1 MNTLAIHKSKHP
13 KVRRSKSPKARKSR
27 KSKSPMVRRSRKS
40 KARKSKSPSARRS
53 RKSKTRAPARVK
65 TPKVRRSR
73 KSKTRSPARVKAR
86 APVRVK
92 TRSARKS
99 PKVKRSKARSARKS
113 PKVRRSRKSK
123 SPKSPKV
130 RKSKARSAL
139 RVKSPLLR
147 VKPLTKSPES
157 YLISIKPYFVRAH
170 GHNKDVPSDAEI
182 KKFIQTDAVRAIE
195 DIIKYGPVS
204 NSEACDFSY
213 NSAIGTLHFKLPGI
227 LPEKQVR
234 DYIVKLRNTPLEH
247 TEYGLGVACKSDPKK
262 ECGFIDYRD
271 DIRLTVLYPK
281 RSSTKRSYNL
291 VHDILNRLGY
301 NFTLD
306 ARAEAYFDKLLKKL
320 IPKLDDEEFL
330 TGLENLGHLVKE
342 DADRSA
348 YTDDNLPGV
357 SGVYTSNILLSIC
370 NELLDLVKHGLRD
383 KRKCTLTADFLEKV
397 IKDDVELSAAFLG
410 TKIE

>member
-1 MNTLAIHKSKHP
+1 
-13 KVRRSKSPKARKSR
+13 
-27 KSKSPMVRRSRKS
+27 
-40 KARKSKSPSARRS
+40 
-53 RKSKTRAPARVK
+53 
-65 TPKVRRSR
+65 
-73 KSKTRSPARVKAR
+73 
-86 APVRVK
+86 
-92 TRSARKS
+92 
-99 PKVKRSKARSARKS
+99 
-113 PKVRRSRKSK
+113 
-123 SPKSPKV
+123 
-130 RKSKARSAL
+130 
-139 RVKSPLLR
+139 
-147 VKPLTKSPES
+147 
-157 YLISIKPYFVRAH
+157 
-170 GHNKDVPSDAEI
+170 
-182 KKFIQTDAVRAIE
+182 
-195 DIIKYGPVS
+195 
-204 NSEACDFSY
+204 
-213 NSAIGTLHFKLPGI
+213 
-227 LPEKQVR
+227 
-234 DYIVKLRNTPLEH
+234 LEH
-247 TEYGLGVACKSDPKK
+247 TEYDLVVACKSDPKK

-271 DIRLTVLYPK
+271 DIRLTVLYPKRSSTK

-330 TGLENLGHLVKE
+330 TESLGQLFRPNSLLNPKDPNSLMNLGDLAKK

-348 YTDDNLPGV
+348 YTHDNLPGV

>member
-1 MNTLAIHKSKHP
+1 MNTLAI
-13 KVRRSKSPKARKSR
+13 R
-27 KSKSPMVRRSRKS
+27 KSKL
-40 KARKSKSPSARRS
+40 
-53 RKSKTRAPARVK
+53 T
-65 TPKVRRSR
+65 KVRRSR
-73 KSKTRSPARVKAR
+73 KSKTRSPVRVKARSTRKSPKVKRSKSPKVRRSRRSKARAPVRVKAR

-92 TRSARKS
+92 ARSARKS
-99 PKVKRSKARSARKS
+99 PKVKRSKSRSA
-113 PKVRRSRKSK
+113 
-123 SPKSPKV
+123 PKS
-130 RKSKARSAL
+130 SKTRPAR
-139 RVKSPLLR
+139 KSPLLR

-182 KKFIQTDAVRAIE
+182 KKFIQTGAVHAIQ
-195 DIIKYGPVS
+195 DIITYGS
-204 NSEACDFSY
+204 MRNSEACDFNY
-213 NSAIGTLHFKLPGI
+213 NSATGTIQFKLPGI

-281 RSSTKRSYNL
+281 RSSTKRSSPKRSYNL

-330 TGLENLGHLVKE
+330 TGSLGQLFRPNSLLNPKDPNSLMNLGDLAKK

-348 YTDDNLPGV
+348 YTHDNLPGV

>member
-1 MNTLAIHKSKHP
+1 MNTLAI
-13 KVRRSKSPKARKSR
+13 R
-27 KSKSPMVRRSRKS
+27 KSKL
-40 KARKSKSPSARRS
+40 
-53 RKSKTRAPARVK
+53 
-65 TPKVRRSR
+65 PKVRRSR
-73 KSKTRSPARVKAR
+73 KSKSRSPVRVKARSPVRVKARSARKSPKVKRSRARSARKSPKVKRSRARSPVRVKARSARKSPKARSARKSPKVKAR

-99 PKVKRSKARSARKS
+99 PKVKTR
-113 PKVRRSRKSK
+113 P
-123 SPKSPKV
+123 
-130 RKSKARSAL
+130 AL
-139 RVKSPLLR
+139 KSPLLR

-182 KKFIQTDAVRAIE
+182 KKFIQTGAVHAIQ
-195 DIIKYGPVS
+195 DIITYGS
-204 NSEACDFSY
+204 MRNSEACDFNY
-213 NSAIGTLHFKLPGI
+213 NSTTGTIQFKLPGI
-227 LPEKQVR
+227 LAENKVR
-234 DYIVKLRNTPLEH
+234 DYIVKLLNTPLEH

-281 RSSTKRSYNL
+281 RSSTKRSSPKRSYNL

-320 IPKLDDEEFL
+320 IPKIDDEEFL

-342 DADRSA
+342 DADRSR
-348 YTDDNLPGV
+348 YTHDNLPGV

>member
-1 MNTLAIHKSKHP
+1 M
-13 KVRRSKSPKARKSR
+13 R
-27 KSKSPMVRRSRKS
+27 
-40 KARKSKSPSARRS
+40 
-53 RKSKTRAPARVK
+53 
-65 TPKVRRSR
+65 
-73 KSKTRSPARVKAR
+73 
-86 APVRVK
+86 
-92 TRSARKS
+92 
-99 PKVKRSKARSARKS
+99 
-113 PKVRRSRKSK
+113 
-123 SPKSPKV
+123 
-130 RKSKARSAL
+130 
-139 RVKSPLLR
+139 
-147 VKPLTKSPES
+147 
-157 YLISIKPYFVRAH
+157 
-170 GHNKDVPSDAEI
+170 
-182 KKFIQTDAVRAIE
+182 
-195 DIIKYGPVS
+195 

-213 NSAIGTLHFKLPGI
+213 DSATGTIHFKLPGI

-281 RSSTKRSYNL
+281 RSSTKRSSLKRSSLKRSYNL
-291 VHDILNRLGY
+291 IHDILNRLGY

-306 ARAEAYFDKLLKKL
+306 PHTEAYFDKLLKKL

-342 DADRSA
+342 DAARSA
-348 YTDDNLPGV
+348 YTHDNLPGV

-397 IKDDVELSAAFLG
+397 IKDDVELSVAFLG

>member
-1 MNTLAIHKSKHP
+1 MTKKLLRTKVKRST
-13 KVRRSKSPKARKSR
+13 KVRTSKSPKVK
-27 KSKSPMVRRSRKS
+27 RSR
-40 KARKSKSPSARRS
+40 A
-53 RKSKTRAPARVK
+53 
-65 TPKVRRSR
+65 
-73 KSKTRSPARVKAR
+73 
-86 APVRVK
+86 
-92 TRSARKS
+92 RSAPKS

-113 PKVRRSRKSK
+113 PKVKRSKARSA
-123 SPKSPKV
+123 PKSPKV
-130 RKSKARSAL
+130 KRSRARSAPKSPKVKARAPV
-139 RVKSPLLR
+139 RVKSPKARKSPKVKTRPALKSPLLR

-157 YLISIKPYFVRAH
+157 YLISIKPYFVQAH

-182 KKFIQTDAVRAIE
+182 KKFIQTGAVHAIQ
-195 DIIKYGPVS
+195 DIITYGS
-204 NSEACDFSY
+204 MRNSEACDFSY
-213 NSAIGTLHFKLPGI
+213 DSATGTIHFKLPGI

-281 RSSTKRSYNL
+281 RSSTKRSSLKRSSLKRSYNL
-291 VHDILNRLGY
+291 IHDILNRLGY

-306 ARAEAYFDKLLKKL
+306 PHTEAYFDKLLKKL

-342 DADRSA
+342 DAARSA
-348 YTDDNLPGV
+348 YTHDNLPGV

>member
-1 MNTLAIHKSKHP
+1 MNTLAIRKSKLP
-13 KVRRSKSPKARKSR
+13 KVRRSRKSKAR
-27 KSKSPMVRRSRKS
+27 KSKSPRVRRSRKS
-40 KARKSKSPSARRS
+40 KARKSKSPS
-53 RKSKTRAPARVK
+53 
-65 TPKVRRSR
+65 VRRSR
-73 KSKTRSPARVKAR
+73 TSKTRSPARVKAR

-99 PKVKRSKARSARKS
+99 PKVRRSRKSKTRSPARVKS
-113 PKVRRSRKSK
+113 PKVRRSLKSKSHSSRK

-130 RKSKARSAL
+130 RKSKSRSAL

-157 YLISIKPYFVRAH
+157 YLISIKLYFVRAH

-182 KKFIQTDAVRAIE
+182 KKFIQTYAVRAIE
-195 DIIKYGPVS
+195 DIIKYGTVS

-213 NSAIGTLHFKLPGI
+213 NSTMGTLHFKLPGT

-234 DYIVKLRNTPLEH
+234 DYILRLHNTPLEH
-247 TEYGLGVACKSDPKK
+247 TDYGLGVACKSDPKK
-262 ECGFIDYRD
+262 TCGFIDYRD

-281 RSSTKRSYNL
+281 RSSPKRSYNL

-306 ARAEAYFDKLLKKL
+306 PHAEAYFDKLLKKL
-320 IPKLDDEEFL
+320 IPKLDDQEFL

-342 DADRSA
+342 DAARSR

-357 SGVYTSNILLSIC
+357 SGVYASNILLSIC

>member
-1 MNTLAIHKSKHP
+1 MNTLAIRKSKLT
-13 KVRRSKSPKARKSR
+13 KVRRSKARS
-27 KSKSPMVRRSRKS
+27 
-40 KARKSKSPSARRS
+40 
-53 RKSKTRAPARVK
+53 
-65 TPKVRRSR
+65 
-73 KSKTRSPARVKAR
+73 
-86 APVRVK
+86 PVRVK
-92 TRSARKS
+92 ARSARKS

-113 PKVRRSRKSK
+113 PKVKRSKARAPVRVKSR
-123 SPKSPKV
+123 SARKSPKV
-130 RKSKARSAL
+130 KRSKARSA
-139 RVKSPLLR
+139 RKSPKVKRSKARSARKSPKVNRTKARSARKSPKVKTRSARKSPLLR

-182 KKFIQTDAVRAIE
+182 KKFIQTGAVHAIQ
-195 DIIKYGPVS
+195 DIITYGS
-204 NSEACDFSY
+204 MRNSEACDFNY
-213 NSAIGTLHFKLPGI
+213 NSTTGTIQFKLPGI

-281 RSSTKRSYNL
+281 RSSPKRSYNL

-306 ARAEAYFDKLLKKL
+306 PHTEAYFDKLLKKL

-342 DADRSA
+342 DAARSR
-348 YTDDNLPGV
+348 YTHDNLPGV

-397 IKDDVELSAAFLG
+397 IKDDVELSVAFLG

>member
-1 MNTLAIHKSKHP
+1 M
-13 KVRRSKSPKARKSR
+13 R
-27 KSKSPMVRRSRKS
+27 
-40 KARKSKSPSARRS
+40 
-53 RKSKTRAPARVK
+53 
-65 TPKVRRSR
+65 
-73 KSKTRSPARVKAR
+73 
-86 APVRVK
+86 
-92 TRSARKS
+92 
-99 PKVKRSKARSARKS
+99 
-113 PKVRRSRKSK
+113 
-123 SPKSPKV
+123 
-130 RKSKARSAL
+130 
-139 RVKSPLLR
+139 
-147 VKPLTKSPES
+147 
-157 YLISIKPYFVRAH
+157 
-170 GHNKDVPSDAEI
+170 
-182 KKFIQTDAVRAIE
+182 
-195 DIIKYGPVS
+195 
-204 NSEACDFSY
+204 NSEACDFNY
-213 NSAIGTLHFKLPGI
+213 NSTTGTIQFKLPGI

-234 DYIVKLRNTPLEH
+234 DYIVKLRNSPLEH

-306 ARAEAYFDKLLKKL
+306 PHTEAYFDKLLKKL
-320 IPKLDDEEFL
+320 IPKIDDEGFL

-342 DADRSA
+342 DADRSR
-348 YTDDNLPGV
+348 YTHDNLPGV

>member
-1 MNTLAIHKSKHP
+1 MNTLAI
-13 KVRRSKSPKARKSR
+13 R
-27 KSKSPMVRRSRKS
+27 KSKL
-40 KARKSKSPSARRS
+40 
-53 RKSKTRAPARVK
+53 T
-65 TPKVRRSR
+65 KVRRSR
-73 KSKTRSPARVKAR
+73 KSKSRSPVRVKAR

-92 TRSARKS
+92 TSSARKS
-99 PKVKRSKARSARKS
+99 PKVKTRSAR
-113 PKVRRSRKSK
+113 
-123 SPKSPKV
+123 
-130 RKSKARSAL
+130 
-139 RVKSPLLR
+139 KSPLLR

-182 KKFIQTDAVRAIE
+182 KKFIQTGAVHAIQ
-195 DIIKYGPVS
+195 DIITYGS
-204 NSEACDFSY
+204 MRNSEACDFSY
-213 NSAIGTLHFKLPGI
+213 DSATGTIHFKLPGI

-306 ARAEAYFDKLLKKL
+306 PHAEAYFDKLLKKL

-348 YTDDNLPGV
+348 YTHDNLPGV

-397 IKDDVELSAAFLG
+397 IKDDVELSVAFLG